1 MGNGNRDT
9 SRQGHPTLTLELQT
23 APDIAEDTS
32 EESPDVS
39 LDEIKEEEV
48 KVNDQEDSEATNS

>member
-1 MGNGNRDT
+1 MKKTGE
-9 SRQGHPTLTLELQT
+9 Q
-23 APDIAEDTS
+23 AVPDIAENTS
-32 EESPDVS
+32 EENPDVS